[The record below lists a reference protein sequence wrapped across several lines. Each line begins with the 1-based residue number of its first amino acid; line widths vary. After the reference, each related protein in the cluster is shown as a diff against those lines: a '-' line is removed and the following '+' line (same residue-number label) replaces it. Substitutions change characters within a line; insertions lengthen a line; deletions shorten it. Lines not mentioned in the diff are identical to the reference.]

1 MISISAITSAS
12 GAASYYTSTDSR
24 QSQEAIG
31 AYYTNQDQIKST
43 WQGAGA
49 DLAGLEGKAVT
60 KEDLQKILEGKVQQ
74 IGKNGLIEEKQLGRT
89 VKDKDGNSIKEHR
102 AGFDLT
108 FSSPKSVSLEAEVWG
123 KTDVRDAHEAAI
135 KTVMDFLQDK
145 AALTRMSTGQKDEN
159 GKAITEIVKTGNLTF
174 ASFQHATSREGDP
187 QTHTHV
193 LVANVSYGPDGKARS
208 LESKGIFQWRATA
221 DQVYKNELARG
232 LEKLG
237 YQVEWDQKRSFEI
250 VGYSKEQL
258 DIFSKRTEQ
267 VEAALK
273 EKGMDKATASA
284 EARQVAVFTTR
295 KDKEAGHSERAED
308 HRADWQDEA
317 RKNGIMPASRD
328 GYNQENV
335 AEYREAQ
342 HQRFQNQQVH
352 QDDNI
357 AAHNP
362 QHAEEQK
369 NETVPAVNEKIVEND
384 EAEYKERQSQQNEST
399 PPHNDL
405 PPVESYGIPEQLPP
419 PNARDEQTHNND
431 LPPVE
436 SYNIEAAAADQKEPY
451 HLRTEDGRLA
461 KDQADLQDQK
471 WRGAGQRINEFS
483 PLPRQEQRWSRGVQA
498 RAQDNKIHHNQG
510 TEWTPKNRQSGA
522 PRLNLGS
529 NRIGQ
534 SPYQAVPTVKPGKF
548 ENGRQIYATMQ
559 RFGELKGMS
568 RDAKDILLAKA
579 ALETHQKIWFKPN
592 NERLNELGKSPTVAI
607 NYDSTGNRYYTT
619 KDGKTFRDDL
629 YRKQTTMQSSNW
641 KHLGLT
647 KSDYNVTSKGVFK
660 SGGTLKS
667 EFFGNIGSKT
677 RQHIAGKMHKG
688 IGEARKGYFQKE
700 HGAFR
705 AHDKALYHRG
715 VAWAEK
721 KVSGAVLNG
730 GHDWKKVGTFAELY
744 VRART
749 SISTMKAKAAALKD
763 IKEKAAGNV
772 SNKSQ
777 IEKERGAITADK
789 NGWSATQG
797 ASNRDRNSSHQQS
810 SVMLNPNKPDLAA
823 ASTTTSVSDP
833 KAKLL
838 AEIEKVE
845 QKRDKTAHYQ
855 QQNTPAR
862 NPVQSDQ
869 PKAVDV
875 STISIHGEKKLSQAD
890 IAVQKAITH
899 ITENEFRFTEKELW
913 KQTARYSEGN
923 ASFSALQRGIDR
935 AIKNGIILDR
945 KAQDPNQAAHI
956 GILGR
961 VFTTKEAMGQEK
973 GMAQSL
979 ASGRGAHQEVM
990 TKEEFDKAL
999 TTFEKEKGFNL
1010 SQEQKAAAAIILTK
1024 NDQFS
1029 GVQGLAGTGKTTLL
1043 EFVRVAAESVGW
1055 KVEGFATGAA
1065 QAEKLQEE
1073 SGIQSTTTA
1082 RFLLDNQKEGAGSS
1096 EGPQKTLRIMDEAS
1110 LAGQKQFN
1118 QVIHTNEQQG
1128 SKVVFLGDK
1137 LQHQSVEAGT
1147 AFGTAQKHMPT
1158 SSLADIR
1165 RQTSDEAKSAVSL
1178 MLNIMNAKEVNDAFR
1193 LATTLLEKVGVAN
1206 SSNVDAVRDKWGKDT
1221 PKDGPLRDQM
1231 KAELSEAHAK
1241 DNVALV
1247 NEIAKD
1253 FARQTPEERDQ
1264 TLIVS
1269 ATRVDRAAINEA
1281 VRDELKAQGLLLDGR
1296 KFTTLQS
1303 ADMTKEES
1311 LKASGYEKGDILKF
1325 TAEIKSLD
1333 IQKGEE
1339 VKVIGKGQR
1348 MANSLLV
1355 ETKDGRKLEINL
1367 SKIKGFEAYKETV
1380 KEFAVGDKVFFTKND
1395 KESGLKNG
1403 YGGEITKIDKNLM
1416 TVKLQNGREVVVDT
1430 DKYKHI
1436 DHRYAMTSHASQGQ
1450 TVRRVF
1456 IHHNVDAGRH
1466 GQREMYVNITREREE
1481 ARIYHND
1488 SERTIK
1494 QITVASSKTTAHD
1507 SNSRI
1512 RVEPQVKPAAESVMK
1527 LSDNSSVLSFDKALK
1542 SGNATD
1548 VLKRLV
1554 SSSRTEKSVDKAKTS
1569 GNVQSIKS
1577 KADSLSAK
1585 AASKPSSSGQKETST
1600 SRGADSGR

>member
-1 MISISAITSAS
+1 MINIGAITSPV
-12 GAASYYTSTDSR
+12 GAANYYTSTDSSV
-24 QSQEAIG
+24 SQEAVG
-31 AYYTNQDQIKST
+31 AYYTNQNQIAST

-60 KEDLQKILEGKVQQ
+60 KEAIQKILEGKVQQ
-74 IGKNGLIEEKQLGRT
+74 IGKDGLIEEKQLGRT
-89 VKDKDGNSIKEHR
+89 VKDENGNSVIEHR

-108 FSSPKSVSLEAEVWG
+108 FSSPKSVSIESEVWG

-135 KTVMDFLQDK
+135 KTAMGFLEEK
-145 AALTRMSTGQKDEN
+145 AALTRMSTGAKDEN

-193 LVANVSYGPDGKARS
+193 LVANVTYGADGKARS

-237 YQVEWDQKRSFEI
+237 YQVEWDQKGSFEI
-250 VGYSKEQL
+250 AGYSKENL
-258 DIFSKRTEQ
+258 DIFSKRSEQ
-267 VEAALK
+267 VDAALK
-273 EKGMDKATASA
+273 EKGMAKATASA
-284 EARQVAVFTTR
+284 EARQTAVFATR
-295 KDKEAGHSERAED
+295 KDKATGHSERAED
-308 HRADWQDEA
+308 HRPGWQTEA
-317 RKNGIMPASRD
+317 KENGIAPAARD
-328 GYNQENV
+328 GYSKENV

-342 HQRFQNQQVH
+342 DHRFQNQQGH
-352 QDDNI
+352 QDNI
-357 AAHNP
+357 AENR
-362 QHAEEQK
+362 EEKHQQQ
-369 NETVPAVNEKIVEND
+369 D
-384 EAEYKERQSQQNEST
+384 EHVDQN
-399 PPHNDL
+399 
-405 PPVESYGIPEQLPP
+405 Q
-419 PNARDEQTHNND
+419 
-431 LPPVE
+431 
-436 SYNIEAAAADQKEPY
+436 
-451 HLRTEDGRLA
+451 RTE
-461 KDQADLQDQK
+461 DQK

-483 PLPRQEQRWSRGVQA
+483 PPPRQEQRWSNGIQA
-498 RAQDNKIHHNQG
+498 RAQDDKIHHNQG
-510 TEWTPKNRQSGA
+510 TEWTQKGRASGA

-534 SPYQAVPTVKPGKF
+534 SPNQLAVPTVKSGKF
-548 ENGRQIYATMQ
+548 ETGRKIYATMQ
-559 RFGELKGMS
+559 IFGEMKGMS
-568 RDAKDILLAKA
+568 RDAKDVLLAKA

-592 NERLNELGKSPTVAI
+592 NEKLNELGKNPTVAV

-629 YRKQTTMQSSNW
+629 YRKQTSMQSSNW

-647 KSDYNVTSKGVFK
+647 KSDYNVTNKGVFK

-667 EFFGNIGSKT
+667 ELFGHVGSKT
-677 RQHIAGKMHKG
+677 RQNIAGKMHKG
-688 IGEARKGYFQKE
+688 IASARKGYFKKE

-721 KVSGAVLNG
+721 KASGAVLNG
-730 GHDWKKVGTFAELY
+730 GHDWKKVGTFTELY

-772 SNKSQ
+772 STKSQ
-777 IEKERGAITADK
+777 TENERSTIKADK
-789 NGWSATQG
+789 NGGNATQG
-797 ASNRDRNSSHQQS
+797 TSNNDSNSSSHQQAA
-810 SVMLNPNKPDLAA
+810 VLLNPNKPGTAS
-823 ASTTTSVSDP
+823 ASTPTPVNDP

-838 AEIEKVE
+838 AE
-845 QKRDKTAHYQ
+845 
-855 QQNTPAR
+855 PR
-862 NPVQSDQ
+862 NNEQ
-869 PKAVDV
+869 PKTSDV
-875 STISIHGEKKLSQAD
+875 STISINGEKKLSQAD
-890 IAVQKAITH
+890 VAVQKAIAH

-913 KQTARYSEGN
+913 KQVARYSEGN
-923 ASFSALQRGIDR
+923 VSFSALQKGIDR
-935 AIKNGIILDR
+935 AIKNGTIIDR
-945 KAQDPNQAAHI
+945 KAQDPNQAAHV
-956 GILGR
+956 GILGQ
-961 VFTTKEAMGQEK
+961 VFTTKEAMAQEK
-973 GMAQSL
+973 SMAQSL
-979 ASGRGAHQEVM
+979 VNGRSSHQAVM

-1010 SQEQKAAAAIILTK
+1010 SEEQKTAASMILTK

-1043 EFVRVAAESVGW
+1043 EFVRVAAESAGW

-1082 RFLLDNQKEGAGSS
+1082 RFLLDNQKESAGNS
-1096 EGPQKTLRIMDEAS
+1096 EGHQKTLRIMDEAS

-1118 QVIHTNEQQG
+1118 QVINVNEQQD
-1128 SKVVFLGDK
+1128 SKVIFLGDK
-1137 LQHQSVEAGT
+1137 LQHQSVDAGT
-1147 AFGTAQKHMPT
+1147 AFGTAQKYMPM

-1165 RQTSDEAKSAVSL
+1165 RQTSDQAKSAVSL
-1178 MLNIMNAKEVNDAFR
+1178 MLGIMNCKEVNEAFG

-1206 SSNVDAVRDKWGKDT
+1206 SFNVDAVRDKWGKDK
-1221 PKDGPLRDQM
+1221 PKDGPLLDQM
-1231 KAELSEAHAK
+1231 KAELSEAHTK
-1241 DNVALV
+1241 DNIALV

-1253 FARQTPEERDQ
+1253 YASQTPEERDK

-1269 ATRVDRAAINEA
+1269 ATRVDRAAINDA
-1281 VRDELKAQGLLLDGR
+1281 VRDELKAQGLLQNGQ

-1311 LKASGYEKGDILKF
+1311 LKASSYEKGDILKF

-1339 VKVIGKGQR
+1339 VRVIGKGQR

-1380 KEFAVGDKVFFTKND
+1380 KEYAVGDKVFFTKND

-1403 YGGEITKIDKNLM
+1403 YGGEITKIDKNMM

-1450 TVRRVF
+1450 TVHRVF

-1507 SNSRI
+1507 TNSRFK
-1512 RVEPQVKPAAESVMK
+1512 VEPQVKVATVEPVTNIKLPDNNSVSS
-1527 LSDNSSVLSFDKALK
+1527 SDKGLK
-1542 SGNATD
+1542 NGTATE
-1548 VLKRLV
+1548 VLKRLIDKGE
-1554 SSSRTEKSVDKAKTS
+1554 SRKTNLRPTPQGQGAGAKSAAD
-1569 GNVQSIKS
+1569 KS
-1577 KADSLSAK
+1577 KSSTTPPQSRPNDGG
-1585 AASKPSSSGQKETST
+1585 SKGSSSGSSK
-1600 SRGADSGR
+1600 GADAGR